1 MNKLATI
8 PDKELNTLK
17 TQISARQKAMATKE
31 GAKEAAGVMIAMFD
45 YFQLSGYRLPDVDYK
60 KMAAAYADQLKD
72 CIITY
77 GYDTIKQAAREYI
90 KRNDSGYNQLPTAGQ
105 LIAVVKSI
113 AGDPLIEIKRREL
126 EEWIREDD
134 RKVHERLLKE
144 ARNEQGNTN
153 R

>member
-1 MNKLATI
+1 MNDLTNI
-8 PDKELNTLK
+8 SRKELNLLK
-17 TQISARQKAMATKE
+17 TQIKAREEALATKE
-31 GAKEAAGVMIAMFD
+31 GVKEAAGVMLAMFD

-90 KRNDSGYNQLPTAGQ
+90 RRNDSGYNGIPTAGQ

-113 AGDPLIEIKRREL
+113 AGDPRVEMKRREL
-126 EEWIREDD
+126 EEWIAEDD
-134 RKVHERLLKE
+134 RKVHAELLKKGGKE
-144 ARNEQGNTN
+144 
-153 R
+153 